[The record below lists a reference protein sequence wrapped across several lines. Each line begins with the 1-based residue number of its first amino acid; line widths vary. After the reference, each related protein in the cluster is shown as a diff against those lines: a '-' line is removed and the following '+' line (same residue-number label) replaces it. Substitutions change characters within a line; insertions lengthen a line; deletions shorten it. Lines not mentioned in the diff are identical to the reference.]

1 MDFASFAADVGVAF
15 GLGVAIGFE
24 RELRNHE
31 AGLRTNALVALGAG
45 LFVSLSRWT
54 VAEGDPTRIAGQV
67 VTGVGFLAGG
77 VIIRD
82 GFNIRGLNTA
92 ATLWCTAAIG
102 TLAGSG
108 FPLAAAFGTAVVLT
122 LHIVLRPVT
131 NLFDAWIRRHALG
144 AATYRLKF
152 SVADAHA
159 IALRSAII
167 SELERERGVSLT
179 GLRTD
184 ASLQPGTQSLTADAV
199 AAGDRSI
206 ERITSTLARVP
217 GVSAAGWERHG
228 S

>member
-15 GLGVAIGFE
+15 GLGAAIGFE

-54 VAEGDPTRIAGQV
+54 IAEGDPTRIAGQV

-77 VIIRD
+77 VIVRD
-82 GFNIRGLNTA
+82 GFSVRGLNTA
-92 ATLWCTAAIG
+92 GTLWCTAAIG

-108 FPLAAAFGTAVVLT
+108 FPLAAAFGAAVVLL
-122 LHIVLRPVT
+122 LHLALRPVT
-131 NLFDAWIRRHALG
+131 GHFDAWVRRRALG
-144 AATYRLKF
+144 AAAYRLKF
-152 SVADAHA
+152 SVADGGA

-167 SELERERGVSLT
+167 AELEREPGVSLT

-184 ASLQPGTQSLTADAV
+184 SSLQPGTQSLTADAV
-199 AAGDRSI
+199 ASGDRPI
-206 ERITSTLARVP
+206 ERLTSMLARMP

>member
-1 MDFASFAADVGVAF
+1 MDFSSFAADVGVAF
-15 GLGVAIGFE
+15 GLGVVIGFE

-82 GFNIRGLNTA
+82 GFSIRGLNTA
-92 ATLWCTAAIG
+92 GTLWCTAAIG

-108 FPLAAAFGTAVVLT
+108 FPLAAAFGAAVVLL
-122 LHIVLRPVT
+122 LHIVLRPVA
-131 NLFDAWIRRHALG
+131 NLFDAWVRRHALG
-144 AATYRLKF
+144 AAEYRLKF
-152 SVADAHA
+152 TVADGHA

-167 SELERERGVSLT
+167 AELEQEPGVSLK

-184 ASLQPGTQSLTADAV
+184 ASLQPGTQSLTADAT
-199 AAGDRSI
+199 ASGDRPI
-206 ERITSTLARVP
+206 ERITSTLAQMS

-228 S
+228 A